1 MKLLGGSWAKKYNS
15 MEHKEESLFVKSI
28 PYIDKYGILILIAIM
43 LLVLH
48 LLQPEVFFSWRNITN
63 IFKQIS
69 WQSMLA
75 LGVFM
80 VIVTAGIDLSV
91 GSILMLSLMAL
102 AISSKAGL
110 PWQIVILVAPAV
122 GLVCGMINGLGIT
135 ILRMPHP
142 FIMTLGTLYIF
153 RGVGNL
159 ISGGVPIGGIADQIR
174 AIGNGKIKLEWLY
187 GEGAAQYIPSSLILI
202 IIIYFIFWVFLNQ
215 TRIGKWIY
223 AIGGNPQAAR
233 TAGINVNMILVIVYT
248 LCGFL
253 SGIGALILAGRTG
266 SAYPNAGLQSELD
279 AIAAV
284 IIGGASFFG
293 GRGTVLGVFAGVF
306 IMGLLRNGLNL
317 MNVSVFWQ
325 QVLIG
330 SIIILAVYIDVLR
343 RQFGTRR

>member
-1 MKLLGGSWAKKYNS
+1 MDHGEKRLMDKNQ
-15 MEHKEESLFVKSI
+15 ETLFVRLI
-28 PYIDKYGILILIAIM
+28 PFFERYGILLLILIMIA
-43 LLVLH
+43 VLH
-48 LLQPEVFFSWRNITN
+48 LLQPDVFLSWRNVTN
-63 IFKQIS
+63 IFKQVS

-91 GSILMLSLMAL
+91 GSIIMLSLMGL
-102 AISSKAGL
+102 AIASKAGM
-110 PWQIVILVAPAV
+110 PWYVVMLVAPAI
-122 GLVCGMINGLGIT
+122 GFLCGMFNGIGIT
-135 ILRMPHP
+135 LLRMPHP

-153 RGVGNL
+153 RGIGNL
-159 ISGGVPIGGIADQIR
+159 ISGGVPITGFAEQIR
-174 AIGNGKIKLEWLY
+174 VIGNGKIKLDAFF
-187 GEGAAQYIPSSLILI
+187 GEGAREYIPTSLILMI
-202 IIIYFIFWVFLNQ
+202 VIFFIFWVFLNH

-223 AIGGNPQAAR
+223 AIGGNPGAAR
-233 TAGINVNMILVIVYT
+233 AAGINVDRILIVVYT

-253 SGIGALILAGRTG
+253 AGIGGLILAGRTN

-293 GRGTVLGVFAGVF
+293 GRGTVLGVFAGVM
-306 IMGLLRNGLNL
+306 IMGILRNGLNL

-343 RQFGTRR
+343 RQLATRT